1 MTTGDSVRHEL
12 TGEGCWKGFRVVA
25 EVTALHIVCHVATHP
40 CPPKVMGNEFCC
52 LPSSGVAS
60 HWIVMV
66 SLHDVEP
73 ELIVLGDVDLSSVE
87 Y

>member
-1 MTTGDSVRHEL
+1 MIWDPIGNEL
-12 TGEGCWKGFRVVA
+12 TSGGHWEDFRAVA

-40 CPPKVMGNEFCC
+40 CPPKVMGNEFCS

-66 SLHDVEP
+66 SLHNVEP
-73 ELIVLGDVDLSSVE
+73 ELIVLGDIDISSVE